1 MYKKILSSLLLVSL
15 LMQLAIPC
23 FAADENNA
31 DKINRLIIEHIVN
44 EIENLDE
51 ETTYTE
57 YFVYNEQQHIV
68 GRRKL
73 IGEEEHIY
81 TYIYND
87 DGTFEETIEICQIEN
102 TSENVVYEEI
112 QIENVSEESVST
124 QDEVELLASS
134 DYDSQIKSSELKNR
148 IEQCQ
153 KIWNDAN
160 NSTTLTAEQKQVAK
174 DEAHMQAD
182 IARADYCLV
191 YPKSTFAYNFLPS
204 GTLSTGT
211 AFRRT
216 ITPSMANE
224 FAFDVIAIQR
234 ALVAYGYIDSA
245 EIPIDE
251 YGYYGPTT
259 QAAVRE
265 YQDATLGFNTG
276 NVSTQTIAKMF
287 NSNNKTQKEQSTF
300 AMLSNIN
307 VYKGRHDAVCA
318 AVEAQVKG
326 KGYTTYKE
334 GYLYYAGLKELGGRF
349 DVAGVSGSD
358 KQVWEIKPDTAYGR
372 RTGPLQVAT
381 YVAASNMSD
390 NLNHWKY
397 KAYCPLKLGEN
408 ITSGTI
414 SWKPGEQ
421 ISYYSKSDLANK
433 GVVYYSAWKNFQP
446 VYEPAF
452 SPYVVPKPNEDYAR
466 VTMPSGETLRNG
478 LLTAGVTVVALF
490 IVKKAVGILLAPAS
504 GGASLILCF

>member
-1 MYKKILSSLLLVSL
+1 MYKKILSAVLLISLLLN
-15 LMQLAIPC
+15 LAVPC
-23 FAADENNA
+23 FASNEDNA
-31 DKINRLIIEHIVN
+31 DKINLLIIDHIVN
-44 EIENLDE
+44 EFENLDE
-51 ETTYTE
+51 NSTYTE
-57 YFVYNEQQHIV
+57 YFVYDNQQHIV

-73 IGEEEHIY
+73 IGNEEHIY

-87 DGTFEETIEICQIEN
+87 NGTFEEKIEIRQNETNI
-102 TSENVVYEEI
+102 SENIVTEEI
-112 QIENVSEESVST
+112 LMEDNVFNDEFETQGDIEVF
-124 QDEVELLASS
+124 ASS
-134 DYDSQIKSSELKNR
+134 DYDSKIKNSDLKKR

-160 NSTTLTAEQKQVAK
+160 NSTTLTAAQKKVAK

-191 YPKSTFAYNFLPS
+191 YPSSSFAYAFLPNGS
-204 GTLSTGT
+204 LNTGT

-216 ITPSMANE
+216 ISPDMANE

-276 NVSTQTIAKMF
+276 NVSKQTIAKMF
-287 NSNNKTQKEQSTF
+287 NQNNKTQKEQSTF

-307 VYKGRHDAVCA
+307 TFKGRHDAVCA
-318 AVEAQVKG
+318 AVLAQVAG
-326 KGYTTYKE
+326 RGYKTYKE
-334 GYLYYAGLKELGGRF
+334 GYLYQAGLKLNGGRF
-349 DVAGVSGSD
+349 DVAGVKGDD

-372 RTGPLQVAT
+372 GTGPRQVRT
-381 YVAASNMSD
+381 YVEASKLSINI
-390 NLNHWKY
+390 NAYGK
-397 KAYCPLKLGEN
+397 YCPLELGNDIVSGN
-408 ITSGTI
+408 IA
-414 SWKPGEQ
+414 WKNNEH
-421 ISYYSKSDLANK
+421 ISYYSKGDLANK
-433 GVVYYSAWKNFQP
+433 GVVYYNTLKNLQP
-446 VYEPAF
+446 VYEPAL

-478 LLTAGVTVVALF
+478 LLTAGVTVLALYV
-490 IVKKAVGILLAPAS
+490 IKNAVGVLLAPAS